1 MNNKPFIGLKVIELA
16 SVLAGPA
23 VGMFFAELG
32 ADVLKIERPGFGD
45 VTRKWKLPH
54 EVPAERTSAYFAAVN
69 WGKKYLDLDIASE
82 YGQVRLHELLQDA
95 DILIVN
101 FKPGDENKLGLNPD
115 KLLKEYPKLL
125 IGQITGYGPNN
136 PRPAFDLV
144 LQAETGF
151 MSMNGTPESGPLKMP
166 VAFIDLFCAHQLK
179 EALLI
184 GLLERTK
191 TGKGGLYNVSLYD
204 SAIASLANQA
214 SNYLTEAFVP
224 QLQGSLHP
232 NISPYGETFT
242 TIDGHHIVL
251 AIGNDEQ
258 FKRLMSALR
267 LDFNLDLHATNTSR
281 VKNRSN
287 LFDILNERVKTLH
300 LDEIRVL
307 FDAAT
312 VPYGVIKSIPEVLD
326 ERSNQHL
333 ILTDLVDGKELRRV
347 KSVVYKIQR
356 DP

>member
-1 MNNKPFIGLKVIELA
+1 MNYQPFKGLKVIELA

-54 EVPAERTSAYFAAVN
+54 ENPTERTSAYFAAVN
-69 WGKKYLDLDIASE
+69 WGKKYKELDIISE
-82 YGQVRLHELLQDA
+82 HGKVQLHDLLIDA

-101 FKPGDENKLGLNPD
+101 FKPGDENKLGLNPNH
-115 KLLKEYPKLL
+115 LLHKFPKLL

-191 TGKGGLYNVSLYD
+191 TGKGGLYTVSLYD

-214 SNYLTEAFVP
+214 SNYLTAAFESH
-224 QLQGSLHP
+224 LQGSLHP
-232 NISPYGETFT
+232 NIAPYGETFET
-242 TIDGHHIVL
+242 KDGHHIVL
-251 AIGNDEQ
+251 AVGNDEQ
-258 FKRLMSALR
+258 FNRLMSAIG
-267 LDFNLDLHATNTSR
+267 LDFNPDLYGTNATR
-281 VKNRSN
+281 VKNRST
-287 LFDILNERVKTLH
+287 LFDMLNERFKTLH
-300 LDEIRVL
+300 LSEISSL
-307 FDAAT
+307 FDAAS

-347 KSVVYKIQR
+347 KSVVYKMET
-356 DP
+356 P

>member
-1 MNNKPFIGLKVIELA
+1 MNHQPFKGLKVIELA

-32 ADVLKIERPGFGD
+32 ADVIKIERPGFGD

-54 EVPAERTSAYFAAVN
+54 ENPAERTSAYFAAVN
-69 WGKKYLDLDIASE
+69 WGKKYKELDIVSE
-82 YGQVRLHELLQDA
+82 HGKAQLHELLIDA

-101 FKPGDENKLGLNPD
+101 FKPGDENKLGLNPE
-115 KLLKEYPKLL
+115 LLLQKFPKLL
-125 IGQITGYGPNN
+125 IGQITGYGPTN

-184 GLLERTK
+184 GLLERTN
-191 TGKGGLYNVSLYD
+191 TGKGGLYTVSLYD

-214 SNYLTEAFVP
+214 SNYLTAAFEP
-224 QLQGSLHP
+224 HLQGSLHP
-232 NISPYGETFT
+232 NIAPYGETFET
-242 TIDGHHIVL
+242 KDGHHIVL
-251 AIGNDEQ
+251 AVGNDEQ
-258 FKRLMSALR
+258 FNRLMSAIG
-267 LDFNLDLHATNTSR
+267 LDFNPDLNGTNATR
-281 VKNRSN
+281 VKNRST

-300 LDEIRVL
+300 LSEISSL
-307 FDAAT
+307 FDAAS

-347 KSVVYKIQR
+347 KSVVYKKET
-356 DP
+356 P

>member
-1 MNNKPFIGLKVIELA
+1 MNHQPFKGLKVIELA

-32 ADVLKIERPGFGD
+32 ADVIKIERPGVGD
-45 VTRKWKLPH
+45 VTRKWKLPS
-54 EVPAERTSAYFAAVN
+54 ENTSERTSAYFASVN
-69 WGKKYLDLDIASE
+69 WGKKHLELDIASDHGKAQLE
-82 YGQVRLHELLQDA
+82 DLLHDA
-95 DILIVN
+95 DILIIN
-101 FKPGDENKLGLNPD
+101 FKPGDENKLGLRTD
-115 KLLKEYPKLL
+115 KLLQKFPKLL

-191 TGKGGLYNVSLYD
+191 TGKGGLYSVSLYD
-204 SAIASLANQA
+204 SAVASLANQA
-214 SNYLTEAFVP
+214 SNYLTAAFEP

-232 NISPYGETFT
+232 NIAPYGETFAT
-242 TIDGHHIVL
+242 RDGHHIVL
-251 AIGNDEQ
+251 AVGNDEQ
-258 FKRLMSALR
+258 FQRLMAALH
-267 LDFNLDLHATNTSR
+267 LDTNWEQFTTNSLR
-281 VKNRSN
+281 VKYRSC
-287 LFDILNERVKTLH
+287 LFDILNERLNALH
-300 LDEIRVL
+300 LSEVISL
-307 FDAAT
+307 FESAS
-312 VPYGVIKSIPEVLD
+312 VPYGLIKTIPEVLD
-326 ERSNQHL
+326 DRSNQHL

-347 KSVVYKIQR
+347 KSVVYNIQKLR
-356 DP
+356 

>member
-1 MNNKPFIGLKVIELA
+1 MTKYQPFTGLKVIELA

-45 VTRKWKLPH
+45 VTRKWKLPQ
-54 EVPAERTSAYFAAVN
+54 ENPSERTSAYFASVN
-69 WGKKYLDLDIASE
+69 WGKKYAELDITSE
-82 YGQVRLHELLQDA
+82 PGKATLHELLSTS

-101 FKPGDENKLGLNPD
+101 FKPGDENKLGLHPD
-115 KLLKEYPKLL
+115 KLHQEFPKLL
-125 IGQITGYGPNN
+125 IGQITGYGPDN

-151 MSMNGTPESGPLKMP
+151 MSMNGTPETGPLKMP

-191 TGKGGLYNVSLYD
+191 TGKGGLFSVSLYD
-204 SAIASLANQA
+204 AAVASLANQA
-214 SNYLTEAFVP
+214 SNYLTAKVEP

-232 NISPYGETFT
+232 NIAPYGETFST
-242 TIDGHHIVL
+242 KDGKKIVL
-251 AIGNDEQ
+251 AVGNDEQ
-258 FKRLMSALR
+258 FQRLCTVLLLDVMPELYGTNALR
-267 LDFNLDLHATNTSR
+267 VQNRLSLFNHLNTSITR
-281 VKNRSN
+281 LEVSEIAQ
-287 LFDILNERVKTLH
+287 LFSSAGIP
-300 LDEIRVL
+300 
-307 FDAAT
+307 F
-312 VPYGVIKSIPEVLD
+312 GVIKSLKEVLD
-326 ERSNQHL
+326 DPSNQHL

-347 KSVVYKIQR
+347 KSAVYKK
-356 DP
+356 